1 MEIPV
6 FVIGCFFLVA
16 FNVFSLIFISLITMC
31 LGMFLLRFILPGTC
45 ASWSW
50 VTVSFTMLGMFSL
63 QIFSLVLSL
72 CLFLVGIPIMHML
85 VHFIL
90 SQKSLIL
97 SSLLFILFPLSCS
110 KAVISTI
117 LSSSSLLCSSSS
129 LTLLLIPCSVIF
141 HFNYCIVISVCVLDF
156 FFVKHF
162 LYLLG
167 LFFP

>member
-1 MEIPV
+1 
-6 FVIGCFFLVA
+6 
-16 FNVFSLIFISLITMC
+16 
-31 LGMFLLRFILPGTC
+31 
-45 ASWSW
+45 
-50 VTVSFTMLGMFSL
+50 
-63 QIFSLVLSL
+63 
-72 CLFLVGIPIMHML
+72 ML

-129 LTLLLIPCSVIF
+129 LTLLLIPSSVIF
-141 HFNYCIVISVCVLDF
+141 HFNYCIIITVCSLDL

-167 LFFP
+167 LFFSLRSWIIFTIIILNSFLGRLPISISLSCSSRVIACSFVWNIILCHLILSNFL